1 MVEVQPNIFLYN
13 GVHTFS
19 ASGLVILHLE
29 TLFILIKNV
38 TNINV
43 ACVVDTK
50 FFFYGMILL

>member
-13 GVHTFS
+13 EVHTFS
-19 ASGLVILHLE
+19 ASGLFILHLE

-50 FFFYGMILL
+50 LFFYGMILL